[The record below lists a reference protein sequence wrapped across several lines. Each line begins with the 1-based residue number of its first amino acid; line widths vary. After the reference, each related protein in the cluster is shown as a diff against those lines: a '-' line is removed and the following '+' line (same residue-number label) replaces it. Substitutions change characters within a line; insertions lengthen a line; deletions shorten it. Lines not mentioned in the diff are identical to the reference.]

1 MADVLVTGA
10 GSGFGK
16 GTALELASRGHNVVA
31 ACQLQEQAD
40 ALAAEAPGVTTMI
53 LDVTDSASI
62 AQVNDMSIDVLI
74 NNAGRGLMA
83 PLTNVPLDEVRKTFD
98 VNVFGMLAMCQ
109 AVIPGMKDRGSGRI
123 INVSSIAGILSG
135 AMSAPYAMTKHAV
148 EALSVAMR
156 EELAPHGID
165 VTKINPGP
173 YLTGFNDA
181 MVDGVEQYL
190 EAGDESAAAAHQ
202 FLKQVMEDQADPN
215 EIVQALADLTEADT
229 TPVETFLPEG
239 IREMLQAV
247 LDSRS

>member
-16 GTALELASRGHNVVA
+16 GTVIELASRGHNVVA

-40 ALAAEAPGVTTMI
+40 ALAAEHPGIATMI
-53 LDVTDSASI
+53 LDVTDPASV
-62 AQVNDMSIDVLI
+62 AQVSDMSIDVLI

-109 AVIPGMKDRGSGRI
+109 AVIPGMKQRGSGRI

-181 MVDGVEQYL
+181 MVDGIEPYL

-215 EIVQALADLTEADT
+215 EIVQALADLAEADT

-247 LDSRS
+247 LDSRT